1 MNGPKIEVADI
12 LRSHGEAYLSASE
25 NTASFEMR
33 RVLKDLTACRTPVLG
48 GQVKRC
54 DTCGHTEVFFH
65 SCRNRHC
72 PKCQAAARAKWLE
85 AREKEL
91 LIGVPYFHVVFTLP
105 QSLAPLAL
113 QNKRILYGIL
123 FRAAS
128 ETLQTIGRDPAHLG
142 AQIGF
147 LAILHTWGQN
157 LQHHPHV
164 HILVPGGGISPAGDR
179 WISCCK
185 GFFLPVRVLSALFKK
200 KFLCYL
206 KKAREKGKLI
216 FCGKLSHLGK
226 ETNWKS
232 FASSLYEIDWV
243 IYAKSPF
250 GNPEH
255 VLKYLARYTNR
266 VAISNQRLLAFE
278 NDQVTFRYKDY
289 ANGNRQRT
297 MKLDAIEFIRRFLLH
312 ILPANFMRIRHYG
325 FLANC
330 NRRKALSLCRTLLS
344 IGSDTQK
351 SDNPVGAD
359 CATELYDC
367 GLANRCPTCQ
377 QGQMAVIETIAA
389 GQKWPH
395 QFLCY
400 LQPWDTS

>member
-1 MNGPKIEVADI
+1 MNGVKIEVADI
-12 LRSHGEAYLSASE
+12 LRSHGKAYLGANE
-25 NTASFEMR
+25 NTTATEIL

-91 LIGVPYFHVVFTLP
+91 LIGVPYFHIVFTLP

-179 WISCCK
+179 WISCRK
-185 GFFLPVRVLSALFKK
+185 GFFLPVRVLSTLFKK
-200 KFLCYL
+200 KFLSYL
-206 KKAREKGKLI
+206 KNARKKGKL
-216 FCGKLSHLGK
+216 FFRGKLSYLGE
-226 ETNWKS
+226 ETTWKS
-232 FASSLYEIDWV
+232 FSSGLHETDWV
-243 IYAKSPF
+243 IYAKPPF
-250 GNPEH
+250 GSPER

-289 ANGNRQRT
+289 AHGNRQRT
-297 MKLDAIEFIRRFLLH
+297 MKLDAVEFIRRFLLH

-330 NRRKALSLCRTLLS
+330 NRRKALSLCRTLLG
-344 IGSDTQK
+344 IGSDTQE
-351 SDNPVGAD
+351 SENPVGID
-359 CATELYDC
+359 CSTALSDR
-367 GLANRCPTCQ
+367 GLAHSCPVCQ
-377 QGQMAVIETIAA
+377 QGQMAIIETIAA
-389 GQKWPH
+389 GQEWPH